1 MYDFSYCVNCIT
13 SLTFFEEPSIT
24 SSCNE
29 CVKFHLPSSS
39 EVTLNVASP
48 PHKQSNFLTSTV
60 CNTTPLKLQP
70 LQQTQ
75 QVGVIVTHAVYRCYS
90 WSVSSFIFN
99 GPWENWVLCFLP
111 SEVVSMWDSECD
123 KYNCWTALTLIRCLC
138 SLHSDLEIESGSKG
152 LLRSHNGNLQ
162 KKAFLLSQDLVRLI
176 KNNIGGILTLSCF
189 FLALEFKNGN
199 PI

>member
-90 WSVSSFIFN
+90 WSICIKLYLQWAAGELSSMLSPIRGCQHVRLWMWQIQLLNSSYSDSMSLFPAQRFRNRIWLQRSFKEPQWESAKESFSFIT
-99 GPWENWVLCFLP
+99 GPGQI
-111 SEVVSMWDSECD
+111 D
-123 KYNCWTALTLIRCLC
+123 
-138 SLHSDLEIESGSKG
+138 
-152 LLRSHNGNLQ
+152 
-162 KKAFLLSQDLVRLI
+162 
-176 KNNIGGILTLSCF
+176 
-189 FLALEFKNGN
+189 
-199 PI
+199 